1 MQPSNKRPVATL
13 NSVFSNTPQ
22 DGGSCV
28 RILDYCGV
36 QAGALET
43 KFHLLLMRIIDAVLL
58 MRSSVQHR
66 RSVWSSLPR
75 LNLWL
80 NQLLLVVLLSF
91 GSACVEASQS
101 LNEPQPATWHETDV
115 DRYTLTNIRVNRR
128 DIFDA
133 EGDDTAIRHAYR
145 AIDALHVTTREKT
158 ILREID
164 LAPGQQ
170 LTDTEVAELERNL
183 RALGIFAS
191 VTVKLVPLNE
201 RSAELH
207 INTRDRLSIVF
218 GASGSF
224 LGGIGE
230 LGFTVG
236 ERNVNGSGDR
246 LLLSYSGTTD
256 GQLRGAVAYDDIHFV
271 DNKHTAAYSAGR
283 TEEGRFYHFKF
294 SRPFK
299 TRAST
304 LSWSVKGERV
314 GNEID
319 YYENGVSVAQIPQK
333 TESLILE
340 GYRRRNA
347 GAAVGHGFPR
357 YLRYGTVLRFDQ
369 KRYQPTT
376 GLQPDLVTAPLDNTK
391 VFAGALLAVSR
402 ESRFEKA
409 RRIDALRFT
418 EDLSFGYSA
427 EILAGV
433 NRTNDSDNV
442 SDTEPAVFVDAQYA
456 FGSLR
461 PRAATDQAAGS
472 RWPAQTFGKVSF
484 SGNSNLQRGGD
495 RSWSAGVTLK
505 LFNRSLQSHT
515 LASRVSYVTSD
526 RGDDLRTE
534 YTLGENNGLRGYA
547 ARQFS
552 GSNRLRIN
560 LEDRVFTGWRL
571 GALDV
576 GALVFVD
583 AGWAGDDTSR
593 LSLKSSA
600 GVGLRVGSNALLGA
614 DIVRLD
620 VAYPFNPVDGE
631 SRLSVSLSLGQVFSF

>member
-1 MQPSNKRPVATL
+1 MQPFNKQPVAASNL
-13 NSVFSNTPQ
+13 VFFNTHQ
-22 DGGSCV
+22 SGGSCV
-28 RILDYCGV
+28 QNLDYCV
-36 QAGALET
+36 AHTGALET
-43 KFHLLLMRIIDAVLL
+43 KFHLLSINGSMNYLRVMLSVLVRPGDGL
-58 MRSSVQHR
+58 I
-66 RSVWSSLPR
+66 R
-75 LNLWL
+75 LFTVL
-80 NQLLLVVLLSF
+80 LLLVGCTFAAAGENLT
-91 GSACVEASQS
+91 GSLAGA
-101 LNEPQPATWHETDV
+101 NRDTD
-115 DRYTLTNIRVNRR
+115 DNRYTLTDIRVNRR

-133 EGDDTAIRHAYR
+133 EVDGTAVRHVYR

-164 LAPGQQ
+164 LTPGQQ
-170 LTDTEVAELERNL
+170 LTRTEVAELERNL

-191 VTVKLVPLNE
+191 VSVRLVPLTDS
-201 RSAELH
+201 SAELH
-207 INTRDRLSIVF
+207 INTHDRLSIVF

-256 GQLRGAVAYDDIHFV
+256 GQLRGAVAYDDIHFI
-271 DNKHTAAYSAGR
+271 DNEHAAAYSAGR
-283 TEEGRFYHFKF
+283 TEEGRFYHFQF

-304 LSWSVKGERV
+304 LSWSVKAESV

-319 YYENGVSVAQIPQK
+319 YYENGVSVAQVPQQS
-333 TESLILE
+333 ESVILE
-340 GYRRRNA
+340 GYRRGIA
-347 GAAVGHGFPR
+347 GAIADQGFPR
-357 YLRYGTVLRFDQ
+357 YLRYGAVLRFDR
-369 KRYQPTT
+369 KRFEPTT

-402 ESRFEKA
+402 DSRFEKV
-409 RRIDALRFT
+409 RGVDAVRFT

-427 EILAGV
+427 EVLAGV
-433 NRTNDSDNV
+433 NRTNDSDDV

-456 FGSLR
+456 FGSVR
-461 PRAATDQAAGS
+461 PRAVAEHAAS
-472 RWPAQTFGKVSF
+472 NWRVAHTFGKVSF
-484 SGNSNLQRGGD
+484 NGFSNLQSGND

-505 LFNRSLQSHT
+505 LFNRSLRSHT
-515 LASRVSYVTSD
+515 LASRISYVTSD
-526 RGDDLRTE
+526 RGDELPAQ

-560 LEDRVFTGWRL
+560 LEDRIFTGWRL
-571 GALDV
+571 GALDL

-583 AGWAGDDTSR
+583 AGWAGDDTSQ
-593 LSLKSSA
+593 LSLRSSA
-600 GVGLRVGSNALLGA
+600 GVGMRVGSNALLGA

-620 VAYPFNPVDGE
+620 FAYPFNPVDGQT
-631 SRLSVSLSLGQVFSF
+631 RLSVSLSLGQVFSF